1 MSQMSLTGEA
11 GGYAPNSGASS
22 YDEIRPLSVRMR
34 ESIRAQLDV
43 LAQLNDRSVTEE
55 TRLALEHWVE
65 RAKSDPSLKER
76 ADRVRAE
83 IDQEVEQRR
92 RSAERDAEHRRQAIA
107 AVLGTD
113 AADASESVEEAES
126 DEDTD
131 LDPDQADLPDDSEQN
146 DQTEPGEPEQ
156 AETPAE
162 EPAETADESEPPVK
176 QARIRRGKAASR
188 TSRTA
193 DEARA
198 S

>member
-65 RAKSDPSLKER
+65 RAKTDPSLKER

-83 IDQEVEQRR
+83 IDREVEQKRR
-92 RSAERDAEHRRQAIA
+92 TAERDAEHRRHAIA

-113 AADASESVEEAES
+113 DDGTSEGTEEAES
-126 DEDTD
+126 DEDTG
-131 LDPDQADLPDDSEQN
+131 LDPESTDPTDPIEPDESTESAD
-146 DQTEPGEPEQ
+146 PEQ
-156 AETPAE
+156 AEAPAE
-162 EPAETADESEPPVK
+162 EPEETPDESKPPVK
-176 QARIRRGKAASR
+176 QARIRRAKATSR
-188 TSRTA
+188 TSDSA
-193 DEARA
+193 DEAKA